1 MRRSI
6 LTFLFL
12 LAGLLVAAPVYAQT
26 PGALANPETVKW
38 VAITSGFAMAI
49 ASAGC
54 GIAQSKATAA
64 ACEGLGRNPGAR
76 PGIQFALILALV
88 LIESMALYT
97 FAIIFAK
104 VTAVPK

>member
-1 MRRSI
+1 MKRNVLMS
-6 LTFLFL
+6 LTAV
-12 LAGLLVAAPVYAQT
+12 AGLLLAAPIFAQT
-26 PGALANPETVKW
+26 PGGGPSPEAMKW
-38 VAITSGFAMAI
+38 VWITSGFSMAI

-54 GIAQSKATAA
+54 GYAQSKATAS

-76 PGIQFALILALV
+76 AAIQFALILALV

-104 VTAVPK
+104 VG